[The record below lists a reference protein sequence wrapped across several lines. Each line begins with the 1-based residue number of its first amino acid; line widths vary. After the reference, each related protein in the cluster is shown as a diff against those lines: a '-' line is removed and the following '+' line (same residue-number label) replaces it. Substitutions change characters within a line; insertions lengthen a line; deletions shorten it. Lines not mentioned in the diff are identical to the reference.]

1 MRTVSA
7 KNRGVFVCR
16 FLIVFDRHTHLPG
29 FTIFYPRVC
38 AAHGGDEIAGASLLS
53 DALRESR
60 NQRITAKDSGEGEL
74 GGGQGAD

>member
-7 KNRGVFVCR
+7 KNRSVLVFR
-16 FLIVFDRHTHLPG
+16 FLIVFDRNTHLPG
-29 FTIFYPRVC
+29 PTMFYRKVC

-60 NQRITAKDSGEGEL
+60 KPEDHHKDSGE

>member
-29 FTIFYPRVC
+29 IYIFYRKVC

-60 NQRITAKDSGEGEL
+60 KPEDHHKDSGE